1 MPRPGNRSRE
11 RSSLRIGSC
20 AAPPST
26 PELGRTTR
34 SHRNGHRPQWEVF
47 IPGFTKINFTL
58 EQLREE
64 DPRVVIFKPGFSIAG
79 GHNSYPI
86 GAPSPG
92 AHRSSPL
99 RGKRIEV
106 KSLSGD
112 MDRYLRELS
121 LVSATLSD
129 LSASGDLGS
138 VPKLVHAMVCEKRR
152 LKSVL
157 SQKFLLDVPG
167 ETSAEA
173 SCGSNVTLSGGHGA
187 RLRIKMEL
195 VCMTMVSTAALVT
208 KFLHMKTFCGGGYA
222 IHLVAGPIRLEQ
234 SGSARTRSR

>member
-1 MPRPGNRSRE
+1 MIAGAALVLAACGSPYYTSDPIEAWVVDAENGKPIE
-11 RSSLRIGSC
+11 GAIVVAHWQLRGATLDS
-20 AAPPST
+20 
-26 PELGRTTR
+26 GTR
-34 SHRNGHRPQWEVF
+34 QNQLEVIETVTDRNGRFF

-112 MDRYLRELS
+112 LDRYLRELS
-121 LVSATLSD
+121 LVSATLTGSFRQRRFGEGSKSD
-129 LSASGDLGS
+129 TRLGLRAT
-138 VPKLVHAMVCEKRR
+138 KT
-152 LKSVL
+152 KSPVGPA
-157 SQKFLLDVPG
+157 FADVPG
-167 ETSAEA
+167 ETLAEL
-173 SCGSNVTLSGGHGA
+173 SCDH
-187 RLRIKMEL
+187 
-195 VCMTMVSTAALVT
+195 
-208 KFLHMKTFCGGGYA
+208 
-222 IHLVAGPIRLEQ
+222 Q
-234 SGSARTRSR
+234 

>member
-1 MPRPGNRSRE
+1 VVDGETGKPIEGAIVVAHWQ
-11 RSSLRIGSC
+11 LRGATLDSGTRQNQLEVVETVTDIN
-20 AAPPST
+20 
-26 PELGRTTR
+26 GRF
-34 SHRNGHRPQWEVF
+34 F

-86 GAPSPG
+86 GAPGTG

-112 MDRYLRELS
+112 LDRYLRELS

-138 VPKLVHAMVCEKRR
+138 VPKLIRAMVCEKRR
-152 LKSVL
+152 LKSVS
-157 SQKFLLDVPG
+157 SQKFLLSVPG
-167 ETSAEA
+167 ETGSEA
-173 SCGSNVTLSGGHGA
+173 DCEVN
-187 RLRIKMEL
+187 
-195 VCMTMVSTAALVT
+195 
-208 KFLHMKTFCGGGYA
+208 
-222 IHLVAGPIRLEQ
+222 
-234 SGSARTRSR
+234 

>member
-1 MPRPGNRSRE
+1 MIAGAALVLAACGSPYYTSDPIEAWVVDAENGKPIE
-11 RSSLRIGSC
+11 GAIVVAHWQLRGATLDS
-20 AAPPST
+20 
-26 PELGRTTR
+26 GTR
-34 SHRNGHRPQWEVF
+34 QNQLEVIETVTDRNGRFF

-92 AHRSSPL
+92 AHRSSPFH
-99 RGKRIEV
+99 GKRIEV

-112 MDRYLRELS
+112 LDRYLRELS

-129 LSASGDLGS
+129 LSASGDLAS
-138 VPKLVHAMVCEKRR
+138 VPKLIHAMVCEKRR
-152 LKSVL
+152 LKSVS

-167 ETSAEA
+167 ETIAEV
-173 SCGSNVTLSGGHGA
+173 SCGS
-187 RLRIKMEL
+187 K
-195 VCMTMVSTAALVT
+195 
-208 KFLHMKTFCGGGYA
+208 
-222 IHLVAGPIRLEQ
+222 
-234 SGSARTRSR
+234 